1 MNRKKILIQGGDMPT
16 FNPDMLRI
24 ARDLRGMSQTELVQK
39 MGNITQAALS
49 KIEKGDIKPSDETK
63 FNIAKTLNFPERFF
77 HQNDH
82 FKVSP
87 ISLHAYRKKAS
98 TTAKILSQINAEM
111 TIKAS
116 NLDKLDLFCQ
126 LETSLPLPSYQIH
139 INVSSAAEAALNL
152 RKEWDLGLN
161 PIEDLTG
168 LIEKAGVFIFYCNFE
183 EDHIDGVSLQT
194 QNSPPCIFLNANQPN
209 DRIRFTL
216 AHELGHLILH
226 KYAPS
231 IDMEEEANEFAAE
244 FLVPTE
250 AVQGQLQTTNLKTY
264 ATHKLFWKVSMA
276 ALIVKSKHIGEISD
290 RQSATLWRQMSM
302 YGYRKAEPYSL
313 EREHPQRFAKL
324 MMDFC
329 QGDKSKVI
337 PDLSSFFNLYPEDFT
352 QLYKADIEEME
363 RFSMAS

>member
-1 MNRKKILIQGGDMPT
+1 
-16 FNPDMLRI
+16 
-24 ARDLRGMSQTELVQK
+24 
-39 MGNITQAALS
+39 
-49 KIEKGDIKPSDETK
+49 
-63 FNIAKTLNFPERFF
+63 
-77 HQNDH
+77 
-82 FKVSP
+82 
-87 ISLHAYRKKAS
+87 
-98 TTAKILSQINAEM
+98 M

-126 LETSLPLPSYQIH
+126 LEASLPLPSYQIH
-139 INVSSAAEAALNL
+139 INVSSAAEAALKL
-152 RKEWDLGLN
+152 RKEWNLGLN

-244 FLVPTE
+244 FLIPTE

-276 ALIVKSKHIGEISD
+276 ALIVKSKHIGDISD

-352 QLYKADIEEME
+352 QLYKADLEEME
-363 RFSMAS
+363 RFSMTS